1 MPTFNLGAL
10 NATTEPVPVGNGI
23 SVNVSG
29 TFVGTVQIQRAT
41 QPGATFTP
49 MAADNLGALLQ
60 FTGPSGDLMIQALPG
75 EADALIR
82 ATVTAYTSGTAV
94 TRVGK

>member
-10 NATTEPVPVGNGI
+10 NATTDAVPVGSGI

-41 QPGATFTP
+41 LPGAAFTP
-49 MAADNLGALLQ
+49 MAADTIGTLLQ
-60 FTGPSGDLMIQALPG
+60 FTGPSGDLMIQRLDG
-75 EADALIR
+75 EPDALIR
-82 ATVTAYTSGTAV
+82 ASVTAYTSGTVVA
-94 TRVGK
+94 RVGK